1 MGCLYHSLVLNEYRL
16 FGGIIIGI
24 EEVKCSEENLPEFLF
39 TRENFHIN
47 QTVTESGP
55 TLWETAV

>member
-55 TLWETAV
+55 TL